1 MTGRAMGFFDLM
13 SVGPGGWG
21 RAMIGAALMTLAVS
35 LTAMLIGALAGACVA
50 AAKLSASRA
59 WRNAG
64 EAYTTVLRGVPD
76 LLVIYLIYF
85 GGSTLVSRVGQM
97 FGVEGFVGLPS
108 FLAGALAVG
117 LVSAAYQAEVFRGA
131 FLTVPKGQIEAAKAV
146 GMGGALR
153 FRRIIVP
160 LVLRFA
166 LPGLGNVWQLALKE
180 SALVSVTGLV
190 ELLRMSQIG
199 AGSTRQPFS
208 FYIAAGAL
216 YLVLTTASSAVFR
229 RAEAG
234 AMRSTRRL

>member
-1 MTGRAMGFFDLM
+1 MSYLELMGFG
-13 SVGPGGWG
+13 STGWG
-21 RAMIGAALMTLAVS
+21 RAMVAATAMTLAVS
-35 LTAMLIGALAGACVA
+35 LTALIIGAVLGSLVA
-50 AAKLSASRA
+50 AAKLSASRG
-59 WRNAG
+59 WRRAG
-64 EAYTTVLRGVPD
+64 ETYTTVLRGVPD

-85 GGSTLVSRVGQM
+85 GGSTIVSRIGQA
-97 FGVEGFVGLPS
+97 FGQEGFIGLPS

-117 LVSAAYQAEVFRGA
+117 LVSAAYQAEVYRGA

-146 GMGGALR
+146 GMGRFLR
-153 FRRIIVP
+153 FRRVIVP

-199 AGSTRQPFS
+199 AGSTRQPFA
-208 FYIAAGAL
+208 FYLTAGAL
-216 YLVLTTASSAVFR
+216 YLVLTTVSSAVFR

-234 AMRSTRRL
+234 ALKGTRRL